1 MGKGQYRAVI
11 SFLILD
17 GKKCDEIKSKGPP
30 WWPKNVRTVEL
41 VEKVHDLVVLDRR
54 TKVCVVAESV
64 DILYG
69 TVFMILHEMLGMKN
83 LSAQWL
89 PRLSPWVPRLTASD
103 LFKGLPRPMETQS
116 K

>member
-17 GKKCDEIKSKGPP
+17 RKKCDEIKSK
-30 WWPKNVRTVEL
+30 WPKNVRTEEL

-69 TVFMILHEMLGMKN
+69 TVLKILHEMLGMKN

-89 PRLSPWVPRLTASD
+89 PRLSQWVPRLTASD

>member
-1 MGKGQYRAVI
+1 M
-11 SFLILD
+11 
-17 GKKCDEIKSKGPP
+17 
-30 WWPKNVRTVEL
+30 RTEEL

-69 TVFMILHEMLGMKN
+69 TVFKILHEMLGMKN

-89 PRLSPWVPRLTASD
+89 PRLSQWVPRLTASD